1 MPGSVHVPRLGALL
15 HSLLQLQ
22 LQGQGNQ
29 RSSEIWGKPA
39 TEYFVTDYLRK
50 GKRADYCLSG
60 ATTNALLLLWDC
72 SKISS
77 ESKMRPPQPFKE
89 EGREEEHPQRLCST
103 PFFSDC
109 SCTFYL
115 TSGEGEGGGRS
126 RQRAAELQLCP
137 PPQPLCSASASHQQK
152 RGELEDTSPRG
163 REPHGLLSPLHLR
176 TTSVARGIAAVTP
189 HCWHVDGHDFAIS
202 GDGNANPLLL
212 RPSLSC
218 HQRHRANSYT
228 TKTRQIN
235 TSEYKDLFACPQTG
249 LALTWPRLKTC
260 LSSSHSLLVHT
271 VHFTVNVILKEMDA

>member
-137 PPQPLCSASASHQQK
+137 PPPSPSAA
-152 RGELEDTSPRG
+152 LVPPTSRSGVSWKTPRPG
-163 REPHGLLSPLHLR
+163 AESPTDSSLR
-176 TTSVARGIAAVTP
+176 YICA
-189 HCWHVDGHDFAIS
+189 
-202 GDGNANPLLL
+202 L
-212 RPSLSC
+212 RL
-218 HQRHRANSYT
+218 
-228 TKTRQIN
+228 
-235 TSEYKDLFACPQTG
+235 
-249 LALTWPRLKTC
+249 
-260 LSSSHSLLVHT
+260 
-271 VHFTVNVILKEMDA
+271 